1 MAVPYI
7 PARDADLSVWAGNF
21 SNVLTLNQPT
31 YLIVGAAL
39 ATLQANITSYQ
50 AALVIASD
58 PGTKT
63 KVTVATKDAART
75 LMLSNIRLVAAQIQ
89 AIPGI
94 TPGDLSAAGLTVR
107 DTTKTPIPPPLTFP
121 IISLLGVA
129 GGMLRLSLADE
140 LTPTVKR
147 KPTGVLSC
155 LLVCAA
161 SPDVPADSYDGI
173 PLAVV
178 GRVPTSISL
187 SALTANTVYN
197 MRGVWM
203 NRRGD
208 RGPLSA
214 PVSFNT
220 L

>member
-7 PARDADLSVWAGNF
+7 PSRDADLSVWAGNF
-21 SNVLTLNQPT
+21 VNVLTLNQPT
-31 YLIVGAAL
+31 YLITGVPL
-39 ATLQANITSYQ
+39 TTLQANVASYQ
-50 AALVIASD
+50 AALIIASD

-75 LMLSNIRLVAAQIQ
+75 VMLSNIRLVASQIQ
-89 AIPGI
+89 SIPGI

-107 DTTKTPIPPPLTFP
+107 DTSRTPIPPPVTFP

-129 GGMLRLSLADE
+129 GGQLRLALSDE
-140 LTPTVKR
+140 LTPLARR
-147 KPTGVLSC
+147 KPVGVLNA
-155 LLVCAA
+155 LLVVKA
-161 SPDVPADSYDGI
+161 SPGTPADSYDGI
-173 PLAVV
+173 PLATV

-187 SALTANTVYN
+187 APLTANTVYN
-197 MRGVWM
+197 MVAVWL

-214 PVSFNT
+214 PVAFNT